1 MHFMRVVWDGWGRKA
16 WPGKDDGGNQSVKG
30 FEIGYETEKHQRCG
44 QTRGHGAVLGM
55 ARTVKV
61 SLGESKSLRRS
72 RYREAA
78 WIFVWSSVDT

>member
-1 MHFMRVVWDGWGRKA
+1 M
-16 WPGKDDGGNQSVKG
+16 KG
-30 FEIGYETEKHQRCG
+30 FKVGYEIEKHQRCG

-55 ARTVKV
+55 ARTVEV

-78 WIFVWSSVDT
+78 WIFISSSVDT